1 MVQSV
6 AITRE
11 EGPPVKKLSCSL
23 VVGFVSIT
31 LVAPTAALA
40 VKNTCQAKNL
50 TKGTPRVTDLQSVI
64 DG

>member
-1 MVQSV
+1 M
-6 AITRE
+6 
-11 EGPPVKKLSCSL
+11 KKLSCSL